1 MNTFFKIS
9 SAAVLSAVT
18 LSVAALS
25 VPAFKAQALKMLESL
40 NIDQTLVANI
50 ALKNKPVPAA
60 TEIGPIEI
68 GMADLNPA
76 QPLSLGEEPV
86 GGVAGGPGFLA
97 GAAGGGTSNN
107 TDAMAGGFGSMS
119 GGGTS
124 MGGGMGTGG
133 FARGGGQGKAGPGTD
148 GSDAAGPGT
157 EGPGEAGPGTDGPV
171 AAGPNTGGP
180 VAAGPGTDGPGTVGP
195 AVSPEKSG
203 DPVDE
208 VIASKVA
215 EEPDSSIP
223 VDKVLVGI
231 ADFPREEDEV
241 AGGDP
246 AIKAVGPSNALL
258 VAEASDVPEPGTL
271 ALLGVALLGLGALR
285 RQRANR

>member
-50 ALKNKPVPAA
+50 TLKNKPVPAA
-60 TEIGPIEI
+60 PEIGAIEI

-76 QPLSLGEEPV
+76 QALSLGEEPV

-97 GAAGGGTSNN
+97 GAAGGGTSSN

-119 GGGTS
+119 DGGRS

-133 FARGGGQGKAGPGTD
+133 FPLGGGQGKAGPGTD
-148 GSDAAGPGT
+148 G
-157 EGPGEAGPGTDGPV
+157 
-171 AAGPNTGGP
+171 P
-180 VAAGPGTDGPGTVGP
+180 VAAGPGTDDSDTGGAAVTPG
-195 AVSPEKSG
+195 KSG

-223 VDKVLVGI
+223 VEEVLVGI

-246 AIKAVGPSNALL
+246 VIKAVGPINAPLA
-258 VAEASDVPEPGTL
+258 AEASAVPEPGTL

-285 RQRANR
+285 RQRAKS

>member
-60 TEIGPIEI
+60 PEIGPIEI

-76 QPLSLGEEPV
+76 QPLSLGEEPA

-119 GGGTS
+119 GGGMS
-124 MGGGMGTGG
+124 LPGGMGTGG
-133 FARGGGQGKAGPGTD
+133 FSRGGGQGKAGPGTD
-148 GSDAAGPGT
+148 G
-157 EGPGEAGPGTDGPV
+157 PV
-171 AAGPNTGGP
+171 AAGPDTNGP

-223 VDKVLVGI
+223 VKVVLADI
-231 ADFPREEDEV
+231 AKFPREEDEI
-241 AGGDP
+241 GGGNP
-246 AIKAVGPSNALL
+246 VNMQL
-258 VAEASDVPEPGTL
+258 VPTTSRIAEASAVPEPGTL

>member
-50 ALKNKPVPAA
+50 TLKNKPVPAA
-60 TEIGPIEI
+60 PEIGPIEI

-76 QPLSLGEEPV
+76 QPLSLGEEPA

-133 FARGGGQGKAGPGTD
+133 FPLGGGQGKAGPGTD
-148 GSDAAGPGT
+148 G
-157 EGPGEAGPGTDGPV
+157 
-171 AAGPNTGGP
+171 P
-180 VAAGPGTDGPGTVGP
+180 VAAGPGTDDPDTGGP
-195 AVSPEKSG
+195 AVTPGKSS

-223 VDKVLVGI
+223 VKEVLADI
-231 ADFPREEDEV
+231 AKFPREDDEI
-241 AGGDP
+241 AGGNP
-246 AIKAVGPSNALL
+246 VNMQLAPTALRI
-258 VAEASDVPEPGTL
+258 AEASAVPEPGTL

>member
-50 ALKNKPVPAA
+50 TLKNKPVPAA
-60 TEIGPIEI
+60 PEIGPIEI

-76 QPLSLGEEPV
+76 QPLSLGEEPA

-97 GAAGGGTSNN
+97 GAAGGGTSSN

-133 FARGGGQGKAGPGTD
+133 FARGGGQGK
-148 GSDAAGPGT
+148 AGPGT

-223 VDKVLVGI
+223 VKVVLADI
-231 ADFPREEDEV
+231 AKFPREDDEI
-241 AGGDP
+241 AGGNP
-246 AIKAVGPSNALL
+246 VNMQSAPTALRI
-258 VAEASDVPEPGTL
+258 AEASAVPEPGTL